1 MTMKNMSLLSGAT
14 VAATG
19 GTALVF
25 SDNGVTI
32 PNGVQLVVPAD
43 TTLATRRSVTARVR
57 APSLGRDGVYGKDK
71 KVMSFNVPLT
81 LASGKIVNNVIRVER
96 EVHPELS
103 AANALELNSIGAQ
116 MLTDSD
122 SASFWSIGS
131 TS

>member
-14 VAATG
+14 VASTG

-43 TTLATRRSVTARVR
+43 PALATRRSVTARVR
-57 APSLGRDGVYGKDK
+57 APALGRDGVYGKDK

-81 LASGKIVNNVIRVER
+81 LANGKIVNNVIRVER
-96 EVHPELS
+96 EVHPELPDAD
-103 AANALELNSIGAQ
+103 AAELNKIGAQ
-116 MLTDSD
+116 LLTDSD
-122 SASFWSIGS
+122 TTAFWTVGS